1 MHIACHHCDQISLIP
16 QLNHNQVAICP
27 ACDGQI
33 AHGVEGHLELALPVA
48 LTALILMALSL
59 PFTFISF
66 AKQGIVQSIQ
76 LMDAAAMM
84 LQYGQPFLAMLINVT
99 IILLPV
105 TILFL
110 ILLLH
115 GRVVSHL
122 PKGLQIWMTKMLFMV
137 KDWCM
142 PEIFLVGVLISL
154 IKITSLA
161 EISIGLSFWAFAGF
175 VACFIF
181 TLVKLDKKAIWD
193 KVAHHGQFA
202 PHKSGVRAI
211 HLNLA
216 ACAACDIMT
225 DQHHCPR
232 CSSSVI
238 IRDPNNLQKTLA
250 WTITAIL
257 LYIPA
262 NLYPIMTTVFLSDP
276 QPSTIIEGVVL
287 LWQSGSYPI
296 ALVIFVAS
304 VVVPIAKLVILVS
317 LVWVVKRKPR
327 FKQISFTK
335 IYAVTEFLGK
345 WSMIDVFVVAVLVAL
360 IQLTGIMEVMPGSG
374 ALFFSAMVIASMLA
388 AHTFDPKQLWDI
400 DQSENQSK
408 AGQ

>member
-16 QLNHNQVAICP
+16 QLEHNQVAICP
-27 ACDGQI
+27 VCDGQL
-33 AHGVEGHLELALPVA
+33 AHSVEGHLKYVLPVA
-48 LTALILMALSL
+48 ITALILMALSL

-66 AKQGIVQSIQ
+66 AKQGIVQSIRV
-76 LMDAAAMM
+76 LDASTVM
-84 LQYGQPFLAMLINVT
+84 LQYGQPFLALLINFT
-99 IILLPV
+99 IVLLPAS
-105 TILFL
+105 ILIL

-115 GRVVSHL
+115 SRAVSYL
-122 PKGLQIWMTKMLFMV
+122 PKGFQIGITKTLFMV

-142 PEIFLVGVLISL
+142 PEIFLVGVLVSL
-154 IKITSLA
+154 VKITSLA
-161 EISIGLSFWAFAGF
+161 DVSIGLSFWAFAAF
-175 VACFIF
+175 VICFIF
-181 TLVKLDKKAIWD
+181 TLVKLDRMAIWD
-193 KVAHHGQFA
+193 KVTHHEQFA
-202 PHKSGVRAI
+202 PHTSGVRAI
-211 HLNLA
+211 HIDLA
-216 ACAACDIMT
+216 ACPVCDILT
-225 DQHHCPR
+225 DQPHCPR
-232 CSSSVI
+232 CTSGVV
-238 IRDPNNLQKTLA
+238 IRDPHNLQKTLA

-262 NLYPIMTTVFLSDP
+262 NLYPIMTTVFLTDP

-304 VVVPIAKLVILVS
+304 VVVPIAKLLILSS

-400 DQSENQSK
+400 DQNEKGSK
-408 AGQ
+408 ID